1 VDEPKQSDECEERA
15 VEPFVVQP
23 EALVP
28 EGEGQ
33 ASGAVDEDEAVGA
46 EEIDAPVGA
55 GLVPE
60 ISSERVSEP
69 SVAESP
75 SADSISSVADSSV
88 PEAGGSPGAQAGGG
102 AMEVASGHESL
113 ACPQAPSG
121 PEVGGQPLEI
131 SGSADTGLP
140 SRRVLLAD
148 NDPNVAAILELFLKR
163 SGAEVVSV
171 PHGRAALEALAGDRF
186 GLLVCDL
193 DMPVMS
199 GEELLELVGSD
210 PETPP
215 VFVISGYVD
224 EVTSSRLRSHRAVVD
239 VLRKPFDLRAFATRV
254 ADLLDG
260 RGEAPP
266 DAGVGLFGDA

>member
-1 VDEPKQSDECEERA
+1 MDEPNQPDACRERA
-15 VEPFVVQP
+15 VDHGAGPPETSTEVVGGVGD
-23 EALVP
+23 LV
-28 EGEGQ
+28 
-33 ASGAVDEDEAVGA
+33 SEAVGA
-46 EEIDAPVGA
+46 GEAEDPSGSDPVHGVELE
-55 GLVPE
+55 G
-60 ISSERVSEP
+60 VSEQP
-69 SVAESP
+69 VDEPLPNDPVQGAQPALQPELERSP
-75 SADSISSVADSSV
+75 VLPEQLDRGEDSSRGAACLED
-88 PEAGGSPGAQAGGG
+88 EAAERGHPTQETPGS
-102 AMEVASGHESL
+102 
-113 ACPQAPSG
+113 
-121 PEVGGQPLEI
+121 VGVVTPPLT
-131 SGSADTGLP
+131 SAP

-163 SGAEVVSV
+163 SGADVTSV
-171 PHGRAALEALAGDRF
+171 PNGRAALEALAQERF

-199 GEELLELVGSD
+199 GEELLDQVGSD
-210 PETPP
+210 PATPP

-266 DAGVGLFGDA
+266 DAGVGLFGEA